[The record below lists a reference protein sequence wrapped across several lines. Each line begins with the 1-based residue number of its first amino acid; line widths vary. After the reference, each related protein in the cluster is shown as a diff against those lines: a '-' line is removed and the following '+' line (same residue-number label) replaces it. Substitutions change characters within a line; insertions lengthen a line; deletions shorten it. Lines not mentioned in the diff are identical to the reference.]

1 MTFMHPKN
9 RLLTLALVILLLSVL
24 VPSTVAQTKKKPA
37 SKPIAAKPTAKK
49 TNAVKRDAKKTQ
61 AKPSAKSNTQK
72 KAVPRQTAAQR
83 RAEAERK
90 KKEEA
95 RRQAV
100 LAEQRRRE
108 QAAREARA
116 RKIAFENGLKSE
128 TAVNIA
134 KDITTGEDLKVREVA
149 VNALGNRAGTVVV
162 MEAKT
167 GRVVTMVNQD
177 WAIKHGFKP
186 CSTIKLVTGVA
197 GISENLIDPQ
207 GNITGE
213 SSRLDLNDALAHS
226 NNPYFQ
232 RVGVKMG
239 TEKMIDYAK
248 QLGLGQKT
256 GINADG
262 ETPGRLPYGNNNP
275 RIYSHADDF
284 EVTPL
289 QLAVMV
295 TAISNGGKRIVPQFR
310 RERTEPAGY
319 KPIYRKD
326 SLDLDRE
333 LRGVI
338 PGMIGAAEYGTARRG
353 MDQSLGVAGKTGSC
367 IGRGSWVGLFAS
379 VAPIE
384 DPKYAVVVITRGES
398 ERGRIAANIA
408 SQIYRELAPQIE
420 RDRVRYL
427 ALKQNNDRP
436 RMESAFAAAEID
448 DEDDDIDTPATEIA
462 IEEGR
467 VVTTA
472 SQRPVNSPQ
481 SSGKPVVRT
490 AQANPV
496 FPPVIISYDK
506 ATAKNPA
513 ATVAKPTA
521 KSSAKPTAK
530 PATKPAAKS
539 TAKPVTK
546 PVSKSA
552 AKASA
557 KPAAKPSP
565 KSDKKPSSKP
575 AVKTTPTKK
584 VTPSRPR
591 VVKN

>member
-1 MTFMHPKN
+1 MKFMHPEN
-9 RLLTLALVILLLSVL
+9 RLIRFALVFLFVSVL
-24 VPSTVAQTKKKPA
+24 VPTTFAQTKKKPA
-37 SKPIAAKPTAKK
+37 ATPTAKK
-49 TNAVKRDAKKTQ
+49 TADVKKDAKKTPQ
-61 AKPSAKSNTQK
+61 KSATKSTAKQTSAEK
-72 KAVPRQTAAQR
+72 KAAANKKEVQRPTLAQR

-95 RRQAV
+95 RRAAA

-116 RKIAFENGLKSE
+116 RKIAFENGLRSE
-128 TAVNIA
+128 TAANIA
-134 KDITTGEDLKVREVA
+134 KDVTTGEDLKVRGVA

-167 GRVVTMVNQD
+167 GRVVTMVNQE
-177 WAIKHGFKP
+177 WAIKEGFKP

-197 GISENLIDPQ
+197 GISENLIDPD

-213 SSRLDLNDALAHS
+213 SSRLDLSDALAHS

-239 TEKMIDYAK
+239 TETMIDYAK

-262 ETPGRLPYGNNNP
+262 ETTGRLPIGNRNP

-310 RERTEPAGY
+310 RERTESAGF

-326 SLDLDRE
+326 SFDRDRE

-384 DPKYAVVVITRGES
+384 DPKYAVVVITRGDS

-408 SQIYRELAPQIE
+408 SQIYKALAPQIE
-420 RDRVRYL
+420 RDRVKYL
-427 ALKQNNDRP
+427 ALKQNNNPP
-436 RMESAFAAAEID
+436 RMESALASADTD
-448 DEDDDIDTPATEIA
+448 DEDDDSEATEA
-462 IEEGR
+462 ETVVEQKR
-467 VVTTA
+467 VITTA
-472 SQRPVNSPQ
+472 SQRPVNAPQ
-481 SSGKPVVRT
+481 PAAKPVVRT
-490 AQANPV
+490 TQAKPA
-496 FPPVIISYDK
+496 FPPVIINYDK
-506 ATAKNPA
+506 AAATKPA
-513 ATVAKPTA
+513 AAA
-521 KSSAKPTAK
+521 AKPTAK
-530 PATKPAAKS
+530 PASRLVSKPAAKS
-539 TAKPVTK
+539 TTTPKPATK
-546 PVSKSA
+546 ATS
-552 AKASA
+552 
-557 KPAAKPSP
+557 KPAAKPNA
-565 KSDKKPSSKP
+565 KSNSKPSSKP
-575 AVKTTPTKK
+575 EVKTPPAKKPTQ
-584 VTPSRPR
+584 TRPR